1 MSGCFLPKAVDC
13 CGCGACRAVCS
24 CGAISM
30 APDEDGFLHPKMD
43 ASKCIGCGR
52 CEKACPILHP
62 GEKRRPV
69 QVYAAKAKDDVVRW
83 GSSSGGVFTL
93 LARKII
99 ARGGVVFGA
108 GFETGTWRIIHKPA
122 RTLEELEDLRG
133 SKYVQSDIG
142 DAFSMAKSCLD
153 AGQEVLFS
161 GCPCQVAALKRFLG
175 RDFPQLLTVDL
186 ICHGIP
192 SPFVWQRYL
201 GKRQK
206 AVARRITE
214 VVSRRF
220 CDWSRYC
227 IQISFE
233 GEREPSYSKDRWTDP
248 FMISFVSFWG
258 LRDSCL
264 RCCFRGFS
272 SGSDI
277 TLGDYNNAQE
287 IFGGLRDEN
296 GVSAVIIHS
305 ERGINAVGSV
315 LGDMDVRTATVEH
328 LAKANPSIFKNE
340 KTPRLRKE
348 FLRRVK
354 NEDFDELVS
363 GLSGRRQGSLTMHLL
378 WWAKRLVVNRE
389 WNEIRWR

>member
-1 MSGCFLPKAVDC
+1 
-13 CGCGACRAVCS
+13 
-24 CGAISM
+24 M
-30 APDEDGFLHPKMD
+30 APDEDGFLHPKMV

-52 CEKACPILHP
+52 CEKACPVLYP

-175 RDFPQLLTVDL
+175 RDFSQLLTVDL

-201 GKRQK
+201 DRRQRNE
-206 AVARRITE
+206 VGSRRITKIL
-214 VVSRRF
+214 SRRF
-220 CDWSRYC
+220 CDWSKFS
-227 IQISFE
+227 IQMSFDDE
-233 GEREPSYSKDRWTDP
+233 CEPSYSKDRWTDP
-248 FMISFVSFWG
+248 FMVSFVSFWG

-264 RCCFRGFS
+264 NCRFRGFAS
-272 SGSDI
+272 SSDL
-277 TLGDYNNAQE
+277 TLGDYNNADE
-287 IFGGLRDEN
+287 IFAEGRDEK
-296 GVSAVIIHS
+296 GVSAIVVHS
-305 ERGINAVGSV
+305 QAGAAAVAEASSEMCIKESTIG
-315 LGDMDVRTATVEH
+315 H

-340 KTPRLRKE
+340 KTPRLRRE

-363 GLSGRRQGSLTMHLL
+363 ELGRRRQGSLAMHLL
-378 WWAKRLVVNRE
+378 WWVKRLVVNRE